1 MKKSNWLGVKK
12 ISSFSTHTFTNKKLL
27 DIALTHRS
35 VGSDNNERL
44 EYLGDAILG
53 FIIAEY
59 LYINFTEAA
68 EGDLTRLRAMLVKKE
83 TLALIAR
90 ENSLDKKIRLG
101 TGELKSG
108 GWRRDSILANTLEAI
123 IGAIYLDSNIEEC
136 RVIINKLYEDH
147 FKLIDPK
154 DVRKDP
160 KSLLQE
166 YLQSRKKSTPIYE
179 VIKEKGSSHNP
190 EFTIGSKIELL
201 DEIVTATGN
210 SKRKAEQEVAAK
222 ILHLLDAKKIK
233 KWVNIERGT

>member
-136 RVIINKLYEDH
+136 RVIINKLYD
-147 FKLIDPK
+147 
-154 DVRKDP
+154 
-160 KSLLQE
+160 
-166 YLQSRKKSTPIYE
+166 
-179 VIKEKGSSHNP
+179 IKNNIPQNLDYNESSFNKYISCL
-190 EFTIGSKIELL
+190 TLKELL
-201 DEIVTATGN
+201 IYNNDDIYDKYTGYLNQVNLIKQNTIALVTKEFLSNELYGQRNTIIQLLLKSDEHEYQYLVY
-210 SKRKAEQEVAAK
+210 
-222 ILHLLDAKKIK
+222 LLCF
-233 KWVNIERGT
+233 